1 MRTTDSHPHPVAHA
15 LWITGIYLALGTL
28 WILFSDSLVN
38 SIATDPTHVARLQSV
53 KGVVFVALTALVIY
67 LLLHRSF
74 HRLRETNRQL
84 GESREEH
91 RTSADYLRA
100 LFEAA
105 PLALYDIDTQGR
117 VKRLW
122 NPAAEALFGWRR
134 EEVLGRPLPFIP
146 EDRKKEFEALFE
158 EVLRGR
164 TVVGT
169 ELLRVCKDGSEV
181 YIELSAVPLYDRHGE
196 VTGVMSIAG
205 NITEKRRRAEELRS
219 ALDEKDTLLR
229 EVHHRVKNNLAV
241 MTGLV
246 RLQLHESSAEDGTAG
261 ALSKTRDRMEVM
273 SLIHNMLYHEQN
285 LSQIEFSGVLKRV
298 ANQLLEQYSAIR
310 SVRLDLDLQEIPLEI
325 GTALPLGLI
334 ANEAVTNALTH
345 AFAGKEGEN
354 RLLVRLSEAG
364 GAAGSTSAEA
374 EAEGC
379 VLTVEDNG
387 VGLGEGFDVREQDSL
402 GFRMMFVLAQQV
414 QAELRVTAG
423 AEGAGT
429 RIEVTL
435 PG

>member
-1 MRTTDSHPHPVAHA
+1 MHTTDHHPHPVTHA
-15 LWITGIYLALGTL
+15 LSITGIYLTLGIL

-38 SIATDPTHVARLQSV
+38 SIAADPAHAARLQLV
-53 KGVVFVALTALVIY
+53 KGVVFVAVTAVVIY

-74 HRLRETNRQL
+74 HRLHETNRQL
-84 GESREEH
+84 EDSREEH

-100 LFEAA
+100 LFDAA
-105 PLALYDIDTQGR
+105 PLALYDLDTRGR

-122 NPAAEALFGWRR
+122 NPAAEALFGWTR
-134 EEVLGRPLPFIP
+134 EEVVGRPLPFVP
-146 EDRKKEFEALFE
+146 EDRKKEFEALFA

-169 ELLRVCKDGSEV
+169 EILRVRKDGSEI

-205 NITEKRRRAEELRS
+205 NITEQRRRAQELRS
-219 ALDEKDTLLR
+219 ALDEKDALLR

-246 RLQLHESSAEDGTAG
+246 RLQLHESSAEDGSAG

-298 ANQLLEQYSAIR
+298 VSQLLEQYSAIQ
-310 SVRLDLDLQEIPLEI
+310 SVRLDLDLQDAPLEI

-345 AFAGKEGEN
+345 AFRGNGDEN
-354 RLLVRLSEAG
+354 RLTVRLSAASAG
-364 GAAGSTSAEA
+364 AGASDCRDG
-374 EAEGC
+374 GC
-379 VLTVEDNG
+379 SLTVEDNG
-387 VGLGEGFDVREQDSL
+387 TGLGADFDMEQQDSL
-402 GFRMMFVLAQQV
+402 GFRMMLVLAQQM
-414 QAELRVTAG
+414 QAQLSVGPGADGRGARV
-423 AEGAGT
+423 
-429 RIEVTL
+429 EVSL

>member
-1 MRTTDSHPHPVAHA
+1 MPPDHRHPHPVAHA
-15 LWITGIYLALGTL
+15 LSITGIYLALGTL
-28 WILFSDSLVN
+28 WILFSDSVVN
-38 SIATDPTHVARLQSV
+38 AIAADPAHIARLQSV
-53 KGVVFVALTALVIY
+53 KGVVFVAVTALVIY
-67 LLLHRSF
+67 LLLRRSF
-74 HRLRETNRQL
+74 RRLHETNRQL
-84 GESREEH
+84 DETKEEH

-105 PLALYDIDTQGR
+105 PLALYDLDTRGR

-122 NPAAEALFGWRR
+122 NPAAEALFGWSR
-134 EEVLGRPLPFIP
+134 EEVLGRPAPFVP
-146 EDRKKEFEALFE
+146 GDRKQESADLFEA
-158 EVLRGR
+158 VLRGR
-164 TVVGT
+164 PVLGT
-169 ELLRVCKDGSEV
+169 ELLRVRKDGSEI

-205 NITEKRRRAEELRS
+205 DITETRRRAQELRS
-219 ALDEKDTLLR
+219 ALAEKDALLR

-298 ANQLLEQYSAIR
+298 VGQLLEQYSGIR
-310 SVRLDLDLQEIPLEI
+310 SVRLDLDLQDAPLEI

-345 AFAGKEGEN
+345 AFVGKDGEN
-354 RLLVRLSEAG
+354 QLVVRLRAPAVADTGPGIDGRDG
-364 GAAGSTSAEA
+364 GCS
-374 EAEGC
+374 
-379 VLTVEDNG
+379 LTVEDNG
-387 VGLGEGFDVREQDSL
+387 TGLGADFDMEKQDSL

-414 QAELRVTAG
+414 QAELTVTAG
-423 AEGAGT
+423 ADGAGT
-429 RIEVTL
+429 RVEITL